1 MLRTILSFFSST
13 GFHIA
18 DYVIFA
24 GVLVVSTS
32 IGLYHA
38 FTGGKQRTTKEYF
51 MANRK
56 LSTLPVAASILVS
69 FISAITVLGTPA
81 EMYTRGTQMFMR
93 TIGYCLSLLVSS
105 LMFVP
110 LFFPLKITSSFE
122 VILLCFFLSSANE
135 VWGKVTF
142 LHLSVILFTGGV
154 YPSMQWGTHPGP
166 PRANTH
172 IPWTDTPLG
181 ADTPLPSPPPP
192 RLRDKVN
199 KRAVRIL
206 LECILV
212 LKKRTQRS

>member
-1 MLRTILSFFSST
+1 MDDSFLFFST

-122 VILLCFFLSSANE
+122 VLSLCFFCCFFNK
-135 VWGKVTF
+135 GKLIQLIGRHFWIT
-142 LHLSVILFTGGV
+142 
-154 YPSMQWGTHPGP
+154 Y
-166 PRANTH
+166 A
-172 IPWTDTPLG
+172 
-181 ADTPLPSPPPP
+181 
-192 RLRDKVN
+192 
-199 KRAVRIL
+199 
-206 LECILV
+206 
-212 LKKRTQRS
+212 

>member
-1 MLRTILSFFSST
+1 MQTNDVNERPVNILSNTLDVANLKKCRCYGRFFAFFQQ

-56 LSTLPVAASILVS
+56 LSTLPVAASILAS

-122 VILLCFFLSSANE
+122 VILLCFLLPPANE
-135 VWGKVTF
+135 F
-142 LHLSVILFTGGV
+142 
-154 YPSMQWGTHPGP
+154 GT
-166 PRANTH
+166 
-172 IPWTDTPLG
+172 
-181 ADTPLPSPPPP
+181 
-192 RLRDKVN
+192 K
-199 KRAVRIL
+199 
-206 LECILV
+206 
-212 LKKRTQRS
+212 

>member
-1 MLRTILSFFSST
+1 MNSCSTSTINRPCIIIFSQAAQTSLRLLISQKSWLIQTNDVNERPVNILSNTLDVANLKKCRCYGRFFVFFST

-122 VILLCFFLSSANE
+122 VILLCFLLPPANE
-135 VWGKVTF
+135 F
-142 LHLSVILFTGGV
+142 
-154 YPSMQWGTHPGP
+154 
-166 PRANTH
+166 
-172 IPWTDTPLG
+172 
-181 ADTPLPSPPPP
+181 
-192 RLRDKVN
+192 
-199 KRAVRIL
+199 
-206 LECILV
+206 
-212 LKKRTQRS
+212 